1 MQRFSHS
8 LGISV
13 GIHVTAA
20 AMVLFIHN
28 FRPATP
34 LPAASASL
42 ADAIAVSIVPPPR
55 STTPPRPREP
65 PPPQVK
71 PPVPQPPP
79 QIISTQADQ
88 ADVTTPPPQ
97 TVPAP
102 APPPQPNANQSTPAE
117 ASYAQIVSAILQAN
131 KRYPR
136 QALMAGNEGTVV
148 ISFVLNREGTV
159 LAYSIQQS
167 SGQPVLDEAVRRLIE
182 RVHFPPFPTNDTSQR
197 KSFEVPIVF
206 TLTG

>member
-20 AMVLFIHN
+20 AVVLLILN
-28 FRPATP
+28 FHPATP
-34 LPAASASL
+34 LPAASPSL
-42 ADAIAVSIVPPPR
+42 ANAIAVSIVPPPQPA
-55 STTPPRPREP
+55 TPPQPREP
-65 PPPQVK
+65 PPPQAK

-79 QIISTQADQ
+79 QTIATQADQ

-97 TVPAP
+97 TIPAP
-102 APPPQPNANQSTPAE
+102 APPPQPSPDQSTPTE
-117 ASYAQIVSAILQAN
+117 AGYAQIVSAILEAN

-136 QALMAGNEGTVV
+136 QALMAGDEGTVV
-148 ISFVLNREGTV
+148 ISFILNREGTV
-159 LAYSIQQS
+159 LAYRIQQS

-182 RVHFPPFPTNDTSQR
+182 RVHFPPFPASDASQR
-197 KSFEVPIVF
+197 KSFKVPIVF